1 MLMELDRGS
10 RCGVDACCRRQRDRR
25 EMRALLGGRSCT
37 VGDAW
42 VSGASLQACCL
53 GS

>member
-1 MLMELDRGS
+1 MLMELDRCS
-10 RCGVDACCRRQRDRR
+10 HWGVDACCRRQRDRR

>member
-1 MLMELDRGS
+1 MLMELDRCS
-10 RCGVDACCRRQRDRR
+10 HWGVDACCRRQRDRR
-25 EMRALLGGRSCT
+25 EMRALLGGRSCM

-42 VSGASLQACCL
+42 VSGAALPACCL